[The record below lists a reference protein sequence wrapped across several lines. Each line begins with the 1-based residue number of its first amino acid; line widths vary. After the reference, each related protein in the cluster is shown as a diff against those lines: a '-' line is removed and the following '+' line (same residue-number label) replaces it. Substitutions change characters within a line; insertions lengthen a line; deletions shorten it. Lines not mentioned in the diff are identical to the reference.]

1 MLYFIAREI
10 LSKEDSTKSEK
21 ANLIYRLEKAKK
33 DFETIL
39 DEDDSQGSSKNK
51 TRQSAEDGI
60 RIIEKVQKDLE
71 GCGDSIEEDDNTIAN
86 YTLEDTQFIES
97 LTVPGKNKNWKDIF
111 DKGKAKGNLKSYN
124 FKSTWLQ

>member
-1 MLYFIAREI
+1 PPQHKANPTLTMLYFIAREI

-71 GCGDSIEEDDNTIAN
+71 
-86 YTLEDTQFIES
+86 
-97 LTVPGKNKNWKDIF
+97 
-111 DKGKAKGNLKSYN
+111 
-124 FKSTWLQ
+124 